1 MLKAIVDT
9 LDSVPEAARSF
20 YEEKEGKFALKVEG
34 MEDVSGLKTALQK
47 EREAAKE
54 AKRYKELGL
63 SVEEIA
69 ELKALREKTEEDK
82 AKALGD
88 FDKLREKLTG
98 QHQAEL
104 KKLQDRMA
112 ALERSEHQA
121 VVTTGLMK
129 ALAEAGA
136 TEEGMALLPDIF
148 AGRAKIESD
157 GDKRVVKIMDAD
169 GTPMLVKGRDATF
182 ADLAA
187 LAGEKYPSLFK
198 ATVKS
203 GSGTPPGGNGAGRTT
218 GKEVKASELDG
229 MKPIEKAAF
238 FKANPN
244 VRIVG

>member
-9 LDSVPEAARSF
+9 LDSVPEAARAF
-20 YEEKEGKFALKVEG
+20 YEEKEGKFALKVDG

-54 AKRYKELGL
+54 AKRYKDLGL

-69 ELKALREKTEEDK
+69 ELKAMREKADEDK
-82 AKALGD
+82 AKAAGD

-104 KKLQDRMA
+104 KKIQDRMA

-121 VVTTGLMK
+121 VVTSGLMK

-136 TEEGMALLPDIF
+136 TEEGMSLLPDIF
-148 AGRAKIESD
+148 AGRAKIESVD
-157 GDKRVVKIMDAD
+157 DKRVVKIMDAD

-187 LAGEKYPSLFK
+187 AAGEKYPSLFK

-218 GKEVKASELDG
+218 GKEVKASELEAMGPRD
-229 MKPIEKAAF
+229 KAAF

-244 VRIVG
+244 VRIIG